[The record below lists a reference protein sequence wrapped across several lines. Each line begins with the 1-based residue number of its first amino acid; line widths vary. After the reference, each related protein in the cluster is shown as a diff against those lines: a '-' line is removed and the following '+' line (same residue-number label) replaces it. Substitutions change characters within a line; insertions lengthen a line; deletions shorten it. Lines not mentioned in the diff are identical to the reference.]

1 MADANQMKT
10 IGDLLTRD
18 LSRKIEEII
27 QVDQADEQSVYAEI
41 TEYVATDSIREQYH
55 DLLKA
60 VAEAPSDPHESVGV
74 WVSGFFGSGKS
85 SFAKNLGYALEN
97 RTVLGSKFADLFK
110 QRLEDTRT
118 SALLD
123 LINAKTP
130 TQVILFEV
138 AKEADTRK
146 VTQRIAELMYTVLL
160 RELGYSEDF
169 DIAELEIEL
178 EAENKLPEFI
188 ATCKTL
194 LNKDWE
200 TVRAGAQ
207 KLSRASAILHQLDPK
222 LYPSADSWSHSQRNR
237 DASISV
243 SKVVKR
249 TFDLWG
255 RRRKGK
261 ALVFIIDEVG
271 QHVARSGDKIEDLR
285 ATIEEFGKVGKNLLK
300 EHKIIAPCWIVVTSQ
315 EKLDEVV
322 AAIDSKRVELA
333 KLQDRFRYRVDL
345 APSDIREV
353 ATKRVLAKKTE
364 AEKPLKKLFSENQG
378 QLNAALRLERTTRR
392 TDINESDFIHF
403 YPYPPHYIDL
413 CIGIM
418 SGIRLQPG
426 APRHYGGSNRTIIK
440 QAYEMLVSDRT
451 AFAKKPI
458 GALVTLDKVF
468 ELVEGNLS
476 NEKRTDIYQIAE
488 RFKNDPEDHGW
499 ALRVAKAI
507 CLLEFIRDLP
517 RTEANIAAVLVDEVG
532 KPTPLSEVQVAVKRL
547 NTAQF
552 IRNTEE
558 GWKLQT
564 AQEKNWET
572 ERRGYLEPK
581 PRERNELARTA
592 LQQIFDEP
600 EFKTFRYQNRSFR
613 ISVSV
618 DGTSIGDEGELPLTL
633 CIAEDADELTRRI
646 EEIRTESQQKSHEND
661 LYWLFCLT
669 PEIDE
674 LVGQLHASRKM
685 VDKYNQLSA
694 QQKISPDESTC
705 LQDEKNSKNGFET
718 RLRDKLTEAMERG
731 TGMFRGVQKDASALG
746 KGLGEI
752 LKKLFGQ
759 VVPDLYPK
767 LQMGSRPL
775 KGDEAEHILKAADL
789 KALPNVFYVGDHG
802 LGLVVKDGPK
812 NIVNTNADVAKE
824 VLDYLKS
831 EHSYGNKDSR
841 MGKALEKRFGGT
853 PYGWERDMLRLIL
866 ATLFRAG
873 EVEVIYQG
881 NRFHN
886 YQDPASRTPFTNN
899 PAFRSSLFSPRQSVG
914 LKTLTQ
920 AVQQLEDLTGE
931 EVDVEEGAI
940 ATAFKKLAAEELEK
954 LYPLKATAEAN
965 RLPIVSMLSEYQHT
979 LAGIQS
985 SASDDCVRI
994 LTENGKDFGET
1005 RDKVRKLRESLNA
1018 EAIDVLRQAR
1028 HATDQVWQRLV
1039 AHNPSPEISATVE
1052 KLKSHLA
1059 SEQFIDSWVEITAG
1073 TKKVLDAYRNAYCDL
1088 FDRRK
1093 KSYESAIGEIQNRTE
1108 WGPLEANNPSMAVT
1122 LLLPLQGRVGTDED
1136 KEAVKRGTSLGKS
1149 SLTEMESD
1157 LAAVDGLKSSVLV
1170 KLQELSISSEK
1181 KAPIRKVRV
1190 SEFFNRPIQTQ
1201 GELETALNL
1210 IRDSLQKYIDEGAII
1225 ILE

>member
-1 MADANQMKT
+1 MKT
-10 IGDLLTRD
+10 IGELLTRD

-27 QVDQADEQSVYAEI
+27 QVDQADEQSVHAEI
-41 TEYVATDSIREQYH
+41 TEYIGTDSIREQYH
-55 DLLKA
+55 HLLKA
-60 VAEAPSDPHESVGV
+60 IAEAPADPHESVGV

-85 SFAKNLGYALEN
+85 SFAKNLGYALQN
-97 RTVLGSKFADLFK
+97 RTVLGSQFSDLFK
-110 QRLEDTRT
+110 KQLDDNRISD
-118 SALLD
+118 LLD

-130 TQVILFEV
+130 TEVILFEV

-160 RELGYSEDF
+160 RELDYAEDF
-169 DIAELEIEL
+169 DIAELEITL
-178 EAENKLPEFI
+178 EAEGRLDQFI
-188 ATCKTL
+188 QLAE
-194 LNKDWE
+194 KDGKAWRQ
-200 TVRAGAQ
+200 TRTGSH
-207 KLSRASAILHQLDPK
+207 KINRASAILHELEPTT
-222 LYPSADSWSHSQRNR
+222 YPSADSWAKSFRNQEATITVR
-237 DASISV
+237 
-243 SKVVKR
+243 KVVER
-249 TFDLWG
+249 TFELWG
-255 RRRKGK
+255 RRRPGK

-285 ATIEEFGKVGKNLLK
+285 ATIEEFGKVSKNLLK
-300 EHKIIAPCWIVVTSQ
+300 ARKILAPCWIVVTSQ

-353 ATKRVLAKKTE
+353 ATRRVLAKTE
-364 AEKPLKKLFSENQG
+364 EAHKPLKKLFTDNQG

-392 TDINESDFIHF
+392 TDINEDDFVSF

-451 AFAKKPI
+451 ALAKKPV

-476 NEKRTDIYQIAE
+476 NEKRTDIHQIAE
-488 RFKNDPEDHGW
+488 RFKTDTEDHGW

-517 RTEANIAAVLVDEVG
+517 RTEANLAAVLVDEVG
-532 KPTPLSEVQVAVKRL
+532 KATPLSEVQGAVKRL

-552 IRNTEE
+552 IRSTEE

-564 AQEKNWET
+564 AQEKNWDT

-600 EFKTFRYQNRSFR
+600 EFKTYRYQNRSFR
-613 ISVSV
+613 IGINV
-618 DGTSIGDEGELPLTL
+618 DGTSIGDEGELPLAL
-633 CIAEDADELTRRI
+633 SVSEDSDELAKRI
-646 EEIRTESQQKSHEND
+646 EEVRTESQQKSHEND
-661 LYWLFCLT
+661 LYWPFCLT

-694 QQKISPDESTC
+694 QQKITQDEATC

-746 KGLGEI
+746 KGLSEI

-767 LQMGSRPL
+767 LEMGSRPL
-775 KGDEAEHILKAADL
+775 KGDEAEHILKAVDL
-789 KALPNVFYVGDHG
+789 KVLPKVFYEGDQG
-802 LGLVVKDGPK
+802 LAMVVKDGAK
-812 NIVNTNADVAKE
+812 LVINTNADVAKE

-873 EVEVIYQG
+873 EIEVTHQG

-920 AVQQLEDLTGE
+920 AVQQLEDLIGE

-940 ATAFKKLAAEELEK
+940 ATAFKKVAAEELEK
-954 LYPLKATAEAN
+954 LYPLKATAEAH
-965 RLPIVSMLSEYQHT
+965 RLPVLSMLSEYQQT
-979 LAGIQS
+979 LTGIQS

-994 LTENGKDFGET
+994 LTENGEDFGTT

-1018 EAIDVLRQAR
+1018 EAIAVLRQAR
-1028 HATDQVWQRLV
+1028 QVTEQVWQRLA
-1039 AHNPSPEISATVE
+1039 AHNPSPELTITVE
-1052 KLKSHLA
+1052 ELKSHLE
-1059 SEQFIDSWVEITAG
+1059 SEHSIDSWDTIASH
-1073 TKKVLDAYRNAYCDL
+1073 TKTVLSAYKAAYCDL
-1088 FDRRK
+1088 FDRRA
-1093 KSYESAIGEIQNRTE
+1093 KSYASAIDEIQNRTE
-1108 WGPLEANNPSMAVT
+1108 WAPLKANNPGTAAS
-1122 LLLPLQGRVGTDED
+1122 LLSPLQGRVGTTED
-1136 KEAVKRGTSLGKS
+1136 KEAVQEGKSLGKA

-1157 LAAVDGLKSSVLV
+1157 LAAVAGLKSSVLV
-1170 KLQELSISSEK
+1170 KLQELSIGGDK

-1190 SEFFNRPIQTQ
+1190 SEFFNRPIETQ
-1201 GELETALNL
+1201 AELDKALDL
-1210 IRDSLQKYIDEGAII
+1210 IRDSLQKCIDEGAII

>member
-1 MADANQMKT
+1 MKT

-27 QVDQADEQSVYAEI
+27 QVDQADVQSVHDEI
-41 TEYVATDSIREQYH
+41 TEYIATDSIREQYH

-60 VAEAPSDPHESVGV
+60 VAEAPSDPNESVGV

-97 RTVLGSKFADLFK
+97 PTILGSKFADLFK
-110 QRLEDTRT
+110 KQLGDPRT

-130 TQVILFEV
+130 TGVILFEV

-178 EAENKLPEFI
+178 EAERKLPEFI

-194 LNKDWE
+194 WNKDWE

-207 KLSRASAILHQLDPK
+207 KLSRASGILHELDPK
-222 LYPSADSWSHSQRNR
+222 LYPSADSWAHSQRNR

-285 ATIEEFGKVGKNLLK
+285 ATIEEFGKVSKNLLK

-333 KLQDRFRYRVDL
+333 KLQDRFHYRVDL

-353 ATKRVLAKKTE
+353 ATKRVLAKKNE
-364 AEKPLKKLFSENQG
+364 AEKPLKKLFSENRG

-392 TDINESDFIHF
+392 TDINESDFVHF

-458 GALVTLDKVF
+458 RALVTLDKVF

-488 RFKNDPEDHGW
+488 RFKNDPDDQGW

-517 RTEANIAAVLVDEVG
+517 RTEANLAAVLVDEVG
-532 KPTPLSEVQVAVKRL
+532 KATPLNEVQGAVKRL

-572 ERRGYLEPK
+572 ERRGHLEPK
-581 PRERNELARTA
+581 PREQNELTRTA

-613 ISVSV
+613 IGISV
-618 DGTSIGDEGELPLTL
+618 DGTTIGDEGELPLTL
-633 CIAEDADELTRRI
+633 CVADYADDLTKRI
-646 EEIRTESQQKSHEND
+646 DETRTESVQKSHEND

-694 QQKISPDESTC
+694 QQKISPDEATC
-705 LQDEKNSKNGFET
+705 LQDEKNSKNGYET

-746 KGLGEI
+746 KGMGEI

-767 LQMGSRPL
+767 LQMASRPL
-775 KGDEAEHILKAADL
+775 KGDEADHILKAADL
-789 KALPNVFYVGDHG
+789 KALPTVFYVGDHG

-812 NIVNTNADVAKE
+812 TIIKTNADVAKE

-873 EVEVIYQG
+873 EIEVTYQG

-886 YQDPASRTPFTNN
+886 YQDPASRTPFTSN

-940 ATAFKKLAAEELEK
+940 ATAFKKVAADELEK
-954 LYPLKATAEAN
+954 LYPLKATAEAH
-965 RLPIVSMLSEYQHT
+965 RLPILSMLSDYQQT

-1005 RDKVRKLRESLNA
+1005 RDRVRKLRESLNA
-1018 EAIDVLRQAR
+1018 EAIGVLRHAR
-1028 HATDQVWQRLV
+1028 QATDQVWQRLV
-1039 AHNPSPEISATVE
+1039 AHNPSPELSATVE
-1052 KLKSHLA
+1052 TLKTHLA
-1059 SEQFIDSWVEITAG
+1059 SDHFIDSWGEIVTN
-1073 TKKVLDAYRNAYCDL
+1073 TKTVLDAYRNAYRDL

-1093 KSYESAIGEIQNRTE
+1093 KSYESAIGDIKNRTE
-1108 WGPLEANNPSMAVT
+1108 WPPLEANNPSMATT
-1122 LLLPLQGRVGTDED
+1122 LLSQLQSRVGTDED
-1136 KEAVKRGTSLGKS
+1136 MEAVKGGTSLGKS

-1157 LAAVDGLKSSVLV
+1157 LAAVDGLKSAVLF
-1170 KLQELSISSEK
+1170 KLQELSIGSEK
-1181 KAPIRKVRV
+1181 QAPVRKVRV
-1190 SEFFNRPIQTQ
+1190 SEFFNRPIETQ
-1201 GELETALNL
+1201 AELEKALTL

>member
-1 MADANQMKT
+1 M
-10 IGDLLTRD
+10 
-18 LSRKIEEII
+18 
-27 QVDQADEQSVYAEI
+27 
-41 TEYVATDSIREQYH
+41 
-55 DLLKA
+55 
-60 VAEAPSDPHESVGV
+60 
-74 WVSGFFGSGKS
+74 
-85 SFAKNLGYALEN
+85 
-97 RTVLGSKFADLFK
+97 
-110 QRLEDTRT
+110 
-118 SALLD
+118 
-123 LINAKTP
+123 
-130 TQVILFEV
+130 
-138 AKEADTRK
+138 
-146 VTQRIAELMYTVLL
+146 
-160 RELGYSEDF
+160 
-169 DIAELEIEL
+169 
-178 EAENKLPEFI
+178 
-188 ATCKTL
+188 
-194 LNKDWE
+194 
-200 TVRAGAQ
+200 
-207 KLSRASAILHQLDPK
+207 
-222 LYPSADSWSHSQRNR
+222 
-237 DASISV
+237 
-243 SKVVKR
+243 
-249 TFDLWG
+249 
-255 RRRKGK
+255 
-261 ALVFIIDEVG
+261 
-271 QHVARSGDKIEDLR
+271 
-285 ATIEEFGKVGKNLLK
+285 
-300 EHKIIAPCWIVVTSQ
+300 
-315 EKLDEVV
+315 
-322 AAIDSKRVELA
+322 
-333 KLQDRFRYRVDL
+333 
-345 APSDIREV
+345 
-353 ATKRVLAKKTE
+353 
-364 AEKPLKKLFSENQG
+364 
-378 QLNAALRLERTTRR
+378 
-392 TDINESDFIHF
+392 
-403 YPYPPHYIDL
+403 
-413 CIGIM
+413 
-418 SGIRLQPG
+418 
-426 APRHYGGSNRTIIK
+426 
-440 QAYEMLVSDRT
+440 
-451 AFAKKPI
+451 
-458 GALVTLDKVF
+458 
-468 ELVEGNLS
+468 
-476 NEKRTDIYQIAE
+476 
-488 RFKNDPEDHGW
+488 
-499 ALRVAKAI
+499 
-507 CLLEFIRDLP
+507 
-517 RTEANIAAVLVDEVG
+517 
-532 KPTPLSEVQVAVKRL
+532 SEVQAAVKRL
-547 NTAQF
+547 NAAQF

-581 PRERNELARTA
+581 PRERNELARSA

-613 ISVSV
+613 IGVSV
-618 DGTSIGDEGELPLTL
+618 DGTSIGDEGELPLIL
-633 CIAEDADELTRRI
+633 CVAEDADELTKRI
-646 EEIRTESQQKSHEND
+646 EEIRTDSQQKSHEND
-661 LYWLFCLT
+661 LDWLFCLT

-873 EVEVIYQG
+873 EIEVIYQG

-940 ATAFKKLAAEELEK
+940 ATAFKRLAAEELEK
-954 LYPLKATAEAN
+954 LYSLKATAEAN
-965 RLPIVSMLSEYQHT
+965 RLPIVLMLSEYQHT

-1018 EAIDVLRQAR
+1018 EAIGVLRQAR
-1028 HATDQVWQRLV
+1028 QATDQVWQRLI

-1052 KLKSHLA
+1052 KLKTHLA
-1059 SEQFIDSWVEITAG
+1059 SEQFIDSWEEITAG

-1170 KLQELSISSEK
+1170 KLQELSISGDK

>member
-1 MADANQMKT
+1 MKT

-18 LSRKIEEII
+18 LNRKIEEII
-27 QVDQADEQSVYAEI
+27 QVDQADEQSVHAEI
-41 TEYVATDSIREQYH
+41 TEYVATDSIRDQYYE
-55 DLLKA
+55 LLKVIA
-60 VAEAPSDPHESVGV
+60 DAPSDPNESVGV

-85 SFAKNLGYALEN
+85 SFAKNLGYALQN
-97 RTVLGSKFADLFK
+97 RTVLGKKFADLFK
-110 QRLEDTRT
+110 GQLEDKR
-118 SALLD
+118 SSDLLD
-123 LINAKTP
+123 LINTKTP
-130 TQVILFEV
+130 TEVILFEV

-178 EAENKLPEFI
+178 EAEGKLQSFI
-188 ATCKTL
+188 ATCKKE

-207 KLSRASAILHQLDPK
+207 KLSRASLILHKLDPK
-222 LYPSADSWSHSQRNR
+222 ENPTPDFWSHSQRNQ

-249 TFDLWG
+249 TFELWG
-255 RRRKGK
+255 RRREGK

-285 ATIEEFGKVGKNLLK
+285 ATIEEFGRVSKNLLK
-300 EHKIIAPCWIVVTSQ
+300 GHKITAPCWIVVTSQ

-322 AAIDSKRVELA
+322 AAVDSKRVELA
-333 KLQDRFRYRVDL
+333 KLQDRFRHRVDL

-353 ATKRVLAKKTE
+353 ATKRVLAKKPE
-364 AEKPLKKLFSENQG
+364 AEERLRKLFSANQG
-378 QLNAALRLERTTRR
+378 LLNDALRLKRTTRHSE
-392 TDINESDFIHF
+392 INESDFIHF

-451 AFAKKPI
+451 AFAKKSI

-488 RFKNDPEDHGW
+488 RFKNDSEDQGW
-499 ALRVAKAI
+499 ALKVAKAI

-517 RTEANIAAVLVDEVG
+517 RTEENLAAVLVDEVG
-532 KPTPLSEVQVAVKRL
+532 KPAPLAEVQAALKRL

-592 LQQIFDEP
+592 LEQIFDEP
-600 EFKTFRYQNRSFR
+600 EFKTFRHQNRTFR
-613 ISVSV
+613 IGVTV
-618 DGTSIGDEGELPLTL
+618 DGTSIGDEGEIPLNL
-633 CIAEDADELTRRI
+633 KVAEDADELTKRI
-646 EEIRTESQQKSHEND
+646 EEVRTDSQQKSHEND

-694 QQKISPDESTC
+694 QQKISADEATC

-718 RLRDKLTEAMERG
+718 RLRDKLTEALIRG
-731 TGMFRGVQKDASALG
+731 TGMFRGIQRDASALG
-746 KGLGEI
+746 KSFGDI

-767 LQMGSRPL
+767 LHMGSRPI
-775 KGDEAEHILKAADL
+775 KGDEAEQILKAADL
-789 KALPNVFYVGDHG
+789 KALSAVFYLTEQG
-802 LGLVVKDGPK
+802 LGLVIKEGLK
-812 NIVNTNADVAKE
+812 NVISTNAPVAKE

-831 EHSYGNKDSR
+831 EHSYGNKDTR

-873 EVEVIYQG
+873 EIEVTYQG

-940 ATAFKKLAAEELEK
+940 AAAFKKVAAEELEK
-954 LYPLKATAEAN
+954 LYPLKATAEAHH
-965 RLPIVSMLSEYQHT
+965 LPILSLLSEFHQT
-979 LAGIQS
+979 LMGIQS

-994 LTENGKDFGET
+994 LTENGAQFGET
-1005 RDKVRKLRESLNA
+1005 RDRVRKIRESLDGA
-1018 EAIDVLRQAR
+1018 AIALLRQSR
-1028 HATDQVWQRLV
+1028 LATDQVWHRLA
-1039 AHNPSPEISATVE
+1039 AHSASAVIATKVNE
-1052 KLKSHLA
+1052 LKAMLD
-1059 SEQFIDSWVEITAG
+1059 SEHFIDSWSEIAECTD
-1073 TKKVLDAYRNAYCDL
+1073 TVLSAYKQAYGDL
-1088 FDRRK
+1088 FERRK
-1093 KSYESAIGEIQNRTE
+1093 KAYESAIEEIKNRTE
-1108 WGPLEANNPSMAVT
+1108 WGSLQATNPGIATSV
-1122 LLLPLQGRVGTDED
+1122 LSSLQGRVGRPED
-1136 KEAVKRGTSLGKS
+1136 LETVAEGTSLGEA

-1157 LAAVDGLKSSVLV
+1157 LCAVDGLKSSALV
-1170 KLQELSISSEK
+1170 KLQEMSLGGEK
-1181 KAPIRKVRV
+1181 KAPVRKIRV

-1201 GELETALNL
+1201 TELEQALTL
-1210 IRDSLQKYIDEGAII
+1210 IRDSLQKYIDEGVVI

>member
-1 MADANQMKT
+1 MKT

-27 QVDQADEQSVYAEI
+27 QVDQADEQSVHAEI

-60 VAEAPSDPHESVGV
+60 IAEAPSDPHESVGV

-110 QRLEDTRT
+110 QQLGDTRI
-118 SALLD
+118 SDLLD

-130 TQVILFEV
+130 TEVILFEV

-160 RELGYSEDF
+160 RELGYAEDF

-178 EAENKLPEFI
+178 EAEGKLPEFI

-207 KLSRASAILHQLDPK
+207 KLSRASAILHELDPK

-237 DASISV
+237 DASITV
-243 SKVVKR
+243 SKVVER
-249 TFDLWG
+249 TFELWG

-300 EHKIIAPCWIVVTSQ
+300 ERKIIAPCWIVVTSQ

-333 KLQDRFRYRVDL
+333 KLQDRFHYRVDL

-353 ATKRVLAKKTE
+353 ATKRVLAKKAE
-364 AEKPLKKLFSENQG
+364 AETPLKKLFAENQG

-392 TDINESDFIHF
+392 TDINESDFVHF

-476 NEKRTDIYQIAE
+476 NEKRTDIHQIAE

-517 RTEANIAAVLVDEVG
+517 RTEANLAAVLVDEVG
-532 KPTPLSEVQVAVKRL
+532 KATPLSEVQAAVKRL

-572 ERRGYLEPK
+572 ERRGHLEPK
-581 PRERNELARTA
+581 PRERNELSRTA

-600 EFKTFRYQNRSFR
+600 EFKTYRYQNRSFR
-613 ISVSV
+613 IGISV

-633 CIAEDADELTRRI
+633 CVAEDADELTKRI

-685 VDKYNQLSA
+685 VDKYDQLSA
-694 QQKISPDESTC
+694 QQKISPDEATC
-705 LQDEKNSKNGFET
+705 LQDEKNSKNGYET

-775 KGDEAEHILKAADL
+775 KGDEAEQILKAADL

-812 NIVNTNADVAKE
+812 NVVNTNADVAKE

-873 EVEVIYQG
+873 EIEVTYQG

-886 YQDPASRTPFTNN
+886 YQDPASRTPFTSN

-940 ATAFKKLAAEELEK
+940 ATAFKKVAAEELEK
-954 LYPLKATAEAN
+954 LYPLKATAEAH
-965 RLPIVSMLSEYQHT
+965 RLPILSMLSEYQQT
-979 LAGIQS
+979 LVGIQS

-1005 RDKVRKLRESLNA
+1005 RDKVRKLRELLNA
-1018 EAIDVLRQAR
+1018 EAIGVLRQAR
-1028 HATDQVWQRLV
+1028 QATEQVWQRLA
-1039 AHNPSPEISATVE
+1039 AHNPSPE
-1052 KLKSHLA
+1052 LA
-1059 SEQFIDSWVEITAG
+1059 DRRREIEELLGLRAVHRLVGRDRQAAPRRCWMPT
-1073 TKKVLDAYRNAYCDL
+1073 RNAYC
-1088 FDRRK
+1088 
-1093 KSYESAIGEIQNRTE
+1093 ESVRPPQEG
-1108 WGPLEANNPSMAVT
+1108 VV
-1122 LLLPLQGRVGTDED
+1122 RVGH
-1136 KEAVKRGTSLGKS
+1136 
-1149 SLTEMESD
+1149 
-1157 LAAVDGLKSSVLV
+1157 
-1170 KLQELSISSEK
+1170 
-1181 KAPIRKVRV
+1181 
-1190 SEFFNRPIQTQ
+1190 
-1201 GELETALNL
+1201 
-1210 IRDSLQKYIDEGAII
+1210 
-1225 ILE
+1225 